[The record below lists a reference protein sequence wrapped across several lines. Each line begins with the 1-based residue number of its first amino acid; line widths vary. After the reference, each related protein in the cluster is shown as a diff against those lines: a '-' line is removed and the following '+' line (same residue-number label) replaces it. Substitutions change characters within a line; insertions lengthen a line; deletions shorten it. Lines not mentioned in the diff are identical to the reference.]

1 MPYNIESLRQACQA
15 ADSTAEKVVYST
27 DSSTIKG
34 EAIAVAWP
42 SNLDELQRLMRIVTR
57 EKIVIT
63 LRGGGTSLVGGAVP
77 QNSLVVDMSRFNK
90 IKHMNPEERSVVVEA
105 GVVLDELNNVLEGYG
120 FEFPIQPG
128 SHAAAS
134 IGGMIATNAAGMLS
148 PKYGKIEGWIMA
160 LTIMDGTGKVFSLND
175 IESKEFFGT
184 EGCCAIIVE
193 AKLNLK
199 HKDYNFSTDLI
210 EFDNLN
216 EMLNKCEELKHDND
230 ILAIEYINKHAAK
243 LSGMKPKEYLLVKY
257 SGPKGKLKIG
267 DDEEIWKL
275 RENMYSVLVEKDY
288 PRIEDPQIPAE
299 NMLKFLEWIN
309 QRSIPCYGHVGYGI
323 IHPHFKRNQED
334 LNHMFDFLKEVN
346 GKAAAEHGIGILKKK
361 HVPFVFAQKI
371 KILKEKYDPYNI
383 LNKGKI
389 I

>member
-128 SHAAAS
+128 
-134 IGGMIATNAAGMLS
+134 
-148 PKYGKIEGWIMA
+148 
-160 LTIMDGTGKVFSLND
+160 
-175 IESKEFFGT
+175 
-184 EGCCAIIVE
+184 
-193 AKLNLK
+193 
-199 HKDYNFSTDLI
+199 
-210 EFDNLN
+210 
-216 EMLNKCEELKHDND
+216 
-230 ILAIEYINKHAAK
+230 
-243 LSGMKPKEYLLVKY
+243 
-257 SGPKGKLKIG
+257 
-267 DDEEIWKL
+267 
-275 RENMYSVLVEKDY
+275 
-288 PRIEDPQIPAE
+288 
-299 NMLKFLEWIN
+299 
-309 QRSIPCYGHVGYGI
+309 
-323 IHPHFKRNQED
+323 
-334 LNHMFDFLKEVN
+334 
-346 GKAAAEHGIGILKKK
+346 
-361 HVPFVFAQKI
+361 
-371 KILKEKYDPYNI
+371 
-383 LNKGKI
+383 
-389 I
+389 